1 MHEIGSP
8 CAAQGGRGGAQM
20 TGRRIMQAILAAVL
34 AIAVPLAFSQKDADT
49 HAMPKYDAS
58 KEVKVKGSIE
68 DIKEM
73 TMGKGEVGVHL
84 MVKTATETIEVRLCP
99 SGYLKDFEFALAKGQ
114 QVEVTGS
121 KVKVEE
127 KDVILAREV
136 VQGNN
141 TLTLRDK
148 QGSPVWT
155 WLKKS

>member
-1 MHEIGSP
+1 
-8 CAAQGGRGGAQM
+8 M
-20 TGRRIMQAILAAVL
+20 THKRMTLLFLAVVL
-34 AIAVPLAFSQKDADT
+34 AIAVPLAFSQKDTET

-58 KEVKVKGSIE
+58 KEAKIKGSIE
-68 DIKEM
+68 EIKEV

-99 SGYLKDFEFALAKGQ
+99 SGYLKDFEFTLNKGQ

-121 KVKVEE
+121 KVKVED

-148 QGSPVWT
+148 QGTPVWT

>member
-1 MHEIGSP
+1 
-8 CAAQGGRGGAQM
+8 M
-20 TGRRIMQAILAAVL
+20 TNRKIVLSFLAAVL
-34 AIAVPLAFSQKDADT
+34 AIVVPLAFAQKDAET

-58 KEVKVKGSIE
+58 KEVKIKGSIE
-68 DIKEM
+68 EIKEM

-84 MVKTATETIEVRLCP
+84 MVKTASETIEVRLCP
-99 SGYLKDFEFALAKGQ
+99 SGYLKDFEFTLSKGQ

-121 KVKVEE
+121 KVKVDD
-127 KDVILAREV
+127 KDVVLAREV

-148 QGSPVWT
+148 QGTPVWT

>member
-1 MHEIGSP
+1 
-8 CAAQGGRGGAQM
+8 M
-20 TGRRIMQAILAAVL
+20 THRKIMLSFLAAVL
-34 AIAVPLAFSQKDADT
+34 VIAVPLAFAQKDAET

-58 KEVKVKGSIE
+58 KEVKIKGSIE
-68 DIKEM
+68 DIKEIA
-73 TMGKGEVGVHL
+73 MGKGEVGVHL
-84 MVKTATETIEVRLCP
+84 MVKTASETIEVRLCP
-99 SGYLKDFEFALAKGQ
+99 SGYLKDFEVALSKGQ

-121 KVKVEE
+121 KVKAED

-148 QGSPVWT
+148 QGTPVWT